1 MANNELSDFTPSPEV
16 QYSQFNTPKYRYNL
30 SFGKRITST
39 SMFGFNLAYKY
50 QQSFLWESSF
60 VLPSGTDVPLFSN
73 TRVPSIS
80 NLDAQVSMKVSSIK
94 SIIKLG
100 GTNLFG
106 KSYIQAYG
114 SPNVGSTY
122 YVSITFDELLN

>member
-1 MANNELSDFTPSPEV
+1 V
-16 QYSQFNTPKYRYNL
+16 K
-30 SFGKRITST
+30 
-39 SMFGFNLAYKY
+39 
-50 QQSFLWESSF
+50 
-60 VLPSGTDVPLFSN
+60 VP
-73 TRVPSIS
+73 V
-80 NLDAQVSMKVSSIK
+80 IK

-122 YVSITFDELLN
+122 YVSITFDQLLN